1 MTAVLLAAAETQDD
15 QKQEEEEEPMVP
27 GELQETEKMI
37 EVLQDSLDEKFNS
50 FSTCQD
56 LSDMRPEITV
66 LIRMKYQSQRP
77 SRISIL

>member
-50 FSTCQD
+50 FSTC
-56 LSDMRPEITV
+56 LTGLV
-66 LIRMKYQSQRP
+66 
-77 SRISIL
+77 